1 MKEFKQENL
10 QTMLKLVSLAR
21 EDQQKYTD
29 ELVGVFAKYL
39 ERRREQDLENI
50 SKSLSDMQINQIKN
64 QQETDRIIVKL
75 IETVNL
81 NNN

>member
-1 MKEFKQENL
+1 
-10 QTMLKLVSLAR
+10 MLKLVSLAR

-50 SKSLSDMQINQIKN
+50 DNTLNDLQINQIKN

-81 NNN
+81 NNNNKRKNL